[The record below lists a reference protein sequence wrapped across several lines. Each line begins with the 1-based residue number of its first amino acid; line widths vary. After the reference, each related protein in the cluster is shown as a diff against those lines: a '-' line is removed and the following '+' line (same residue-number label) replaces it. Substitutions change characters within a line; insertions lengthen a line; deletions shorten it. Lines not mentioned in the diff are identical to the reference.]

1 MRHSNNQRKFGRTKN
16 ARKAL
21 MKGLAL
27 SLIMRE
33 KILTTEAKAKETRP
47 YVEKIVTQAKTNTV
61 YSKRLVA
68 SKLYNRQIELK
79 KLFDVIAPK
88 YKDRNGGYT
97 RITKMP
103 ARKSD
108 GSPMAYI
115 EFV

>member
-27 SLIMRE
+27 SLIKRE
-33 KILTTEAKAKETRP
+33 KILTTEAKAKEIRP
-47 YVEKIVTQAKTNTV
+47 YVEKLVTQAKNDSV
-61 YSKRLVA
+61 YIKRLISA
-68 SKLYNRQIELK
+68 KLYDRKVEIK
-79 KLFDVIAPK
+79 KLFEVLAPK
-88 YKDRNGGYT
+88 YKDRMGGYT

-103 ARKSD
+103 KRISD